1 MPNLVVKSLEEAEQE
16 LKKAKLIIDTREE
29 FSPDV
34 EAGKII
40 SQNPPFAD
48 NYTVKENSTVE
59 VIVSKGT
66 EMTKMP
72 KVIGMKF
79 EEAENELK
87 NSNLQIE
94 KIDKI
99 SKTVEKEIVIEQEPA
114 EGTELKSG
122 EKVKVYV
129 SIGNGLKQVV
139 TQYVIGKTEKNAK
152 ELLTKDGLEVEIATE
167 EDTTKE
173 NGIVLK
179 QSIEAGKTVDEG
191 TKIIITVNKIAEIK
205 SGKLDINLKALT
217 GGIKLGAD
225 GKEIDPEA
233 TLTVKVVS
241 AGKEET
247 VYNEKHRKDSESIS
261 FSITG
266 VGTITVK
273 VFVNDVKK
281 AEKQMNLNSSET
293 FWKVE

>member
-1 MPNLVVKSLEEAEQE
+1 MGSNQCVYNSDNGKFISKA
-16 LKKAKLIIDTREE
+16 KKAYN
-29 FSPDV
+29 
-34 EAGKII
+34 KIKDLTI
-40 SQNPPFAD
+40 ESD
-48 NYTVKENSTVE
+48 NANKVLRQVLGNSF
-59 VIVSKGT
+59 
-66 EMTKMP
+66 P
-72 KVIGMKF
+72 K
-79 EEAENELK
+79 AE
-87 NSNLQIE
+87 
-94 KIDKI
+94 
-99 SKTVEKEIVIEQEPA
+99 
-114 EGTELKSG
+114 
-122 EKVKVYV
+122 
-129 SIGNGLKQVV
+129 
-139 TQYVIGKTEKNAK
+139 GKTEKNAK

>member
-1 MPNLVVKSLEEAEQE
+1 
-16 LKKAKLIIDTREE
+16 
-29 FSPDV
+29 
-34 EAGKII
+34 
-40 SQNPPFAD
+40 
-48 NYTVKENSTVE
+48 
-59 VIVSKGT
+59 
-66 EMTKMP
+66 MTKMP

>member
-1 MPNLVVKSLEEAEQE
+1 MLQE
-16 LKKAKLIIDTREE
+16 
-29 FSPDV
+29 
-34 EAGKII
+34 
-40 SQNPPFAD
+40 
-48 NYTVKENSTVE
+48 
-59 VIVSKGT
+59 
-66 EMTKMP
+66 
-72 KVIGMKF
+72 
-79 EEAENELK
+79 
-87 NSNLQIE
+87 
-94 KIDKI
+94 
-99 SKTVEKEIVIEQEPA
+99 
-114 EGTELKSG
+114 
-122 EKVKVYV
+122 
-129 SIGNGLKQVV
+129 KQ
-139 TQYVIGKTEKNAK
+139 KKNAK

-191 TKIIITVNKIAEIK
+191 TKIIITVNKIPEIK

-241 AGKEET
+241 AGNEET

>member
-1 MPNLVVKSLEEAEQE
+1 
-16 LKKAKLIIDTREE
+16 
-29 FSPDV
+29 
-34 EAGKII
+34 
-40 SQNPPFAD
+40 
-48 NYTVKENSTVE
+48 
-59 VIVSKGT
+59 
-66 EMTKMP
+66 
-72 KVIGMKF
+72 
-79 EEAENELK
+79 
-87 NSNLQIE
+87 
-94 KIDKI
+94 
-99 SKTVEKEIVIEQEPA
+99 
-114 EGTELKSG
+114 
-122 EKVKVYV
+122 
-129 SIGNGLKQVV
+129 
-139 TQYVIGKTEKNAK
+139 
-152 ELLTKDGLEVEIATE
+152 
-167 EDTTKE
+167 
-173 NGIVLK
+173 
-179 QSIEAGKTVDEG
+179 
-191 TKIIITVNKIAEIK
+191 
-205 SGKLDINLKALT
+205 LKALT

>member
-1 MPNLVVKSLEEAEQE
+1 MASEKSMQILE
-16 LKKAKLIIDTREE
+16 
-29 FSPDV
+29 
-34 EAGKII
+34 
-40 SQNPPFAD
+40 
-48 NYTVKENSTVE
+48 
-59 VIVSKGT
+59 
-66 EMTKMP
+66 
-72 KVIGMKF
+72 
-79 EEAENELK
+79 
-87 NSNLQIE
+87 
-94 KIDKI
+94 
-99 SKTVEKEIVIEQEPA
+99 
-114 EGTELKSG
+114 
-122 EKVKVYV
+122 
-129 SIGNGLKQVV
+129 
-139 TQYVIGKTEKNAK
+139 
-152 ELLTKDGLEVEIATE
+152 
-167 EDTTKE
+167 
-173 NGIVLK
+173 
-179 QSIEAGKTVDEG
+179 
-191 TKIIITVNKIAEIK
+191 EIK